1 MLFAVRNVQRTAH
14 AVTRH
19 LKPTQ
24 ACTGVWKSCQRVAFF
39 SSFPDHEIL
48 PMPAL
53 SPTML
58 AGDLV
63 SWSLNI
69 GDEVIPG
76 NPVAELET
84 DKASIAFEAQDDG
97 YIAALLHEEGTQ
109 DIAVGTPIAVVVTDK
124 DDVAAFANFTLAD
137 ATGDSV
143 TTSIAPTAA
152 TEEQPRAP
160 AAPPAPAPTTS
171 VPSSSDGAR
180 IFASP
185 LARKIAREAG
195 ITVNGVS
202 GTGPNGRIVRAD
214 VEAFIEAGGAVA
226 GAEIAVAAAS
236 PEGAL
241 AAASFTDANVSNIRK
256 VIAAKLTESKT
267 TVPHYYLTIDIDLE
281 QAQELRSKFN
291 TTLADRGKKLSIN
304 DFVMKASAMAMKH
317 VPEANSSWHG
327 DFIREYHDVNINVAI
342 SVENGLVSPVV
353 RSVNNLGL
361 SDISSSVQDLAS
373 KASENKLGLDDLE
386 TGTFTVSN
394 LGMFGVSEFA
404 AIITPPQAAI
414 LAVGTASER
423 VIPDE
428 DSEIGYRF
436 AEQMTVTLSCDHR
449 VIDGAVGAQWLQ
461 AFKGYMEDPQ
471 TMLL

>member
-14 AVTRH
+14 TVTRH
-19 LKPTQ
+19 LKPTR
-24 ACTGVWKSCQRVAFF
+24 ACTGVWKSCQRAAFF

-53 SPTML
+53 SPTME
-58 AGDLV
+58 AGNLGA
-63 SWSLNI
+63 WSLNI

-76 NPVAELET
+76 NPVAEIET
-84 DKASIAFEAQDDG
+84 DKASVAFEAQDDG

-143 TTSIAPTAA
+143 TTSFVPTAA

-160 AAPPAPAPTTS
+160 TVPPAPAPTTS

-180 IFASP
+180 VFASP

-214 VEAFIEAGGAVA
+214 VEAFIEVRDKLLLCIASTVVLSFFHSCIHFVCGNTILCHYQAGGAVA

-281 QAQELRSKFN
+281 QAQVQ
-291 TTLADRGKKLSIN
+291 KLFYKIISCI
-304 DFVMKASAMAMKH
+304 FVCMIS
-317 VPEANSSWHG
+317 G
-327 DFIREYHDVNINVAI
+327 QLVNRLFLCIGIAI
-342 SVENGLVSPVV
+342 EIQYY
-353 RSVNNLGL
+353 
-361 SDISSSVQDLAS
+361 ISRQ
-373 KASENKLGLDDLE
+373 G
-386 TGTFTVSN
+386 
-394 LGMFGVSEFA
+394 
-404 AIITPPQAAI
+404 
-414 LAVGTASER
+414 
-423 VIPDE
+423 
-428 DSEIGYRF
+428 
-436 AEQMTVTLSCDHR
+436 
-449 VIDGAVGAQWLQ
+449 
-461 AFKGYMEDPQ
+461 
-471 TMLL
+471 